1 MYCNSCGKQIPEGSL
16 YCNYCGRKTDSVS
29 GPKFVLMRCQ
39 NCQGTMTIDEG
50 KNILEC
56 PYCKSTQLI
65 IESDQVKMQ
74 KIRSDTEKEIEFRK
88 QSTLKDIEASKQY
101 AYRDMEMRRQQ
112 VYREVELGKQAIEKE
127 KNSLEREKH
136 RLDRRSRIPKLSGA
150 LLIVFGIVIMLIA
163 VEIGEG
169 GKRKWLE
176 DISVIIAAIGF
187 VTCLV
192 GLVRSLINLFLR
204 IRGR

>member
-1 MYCNSCGKQIPEGSL
+1 
-16 YCNYCGRKTDSVS
+16 
-29 GPKFVLMRCQ
+29 
-39 NCQGTMTIDEG
+39 MTIDEG

-136 RLDRRSRIPKLSGA
+136 RLYKRSRIPKISGA
-150 LLIVFGIVIMLIA
+150 LLIILGIAIILIA
-163 VEIGEG
+163 AEIGSEG
-169 GKRKWLE
+169 KTKWLK
-176 DISVIIAAIGF
+176 DVSAIIGVIGF
-187 VTCLV
+187 MTFLV
-192 GLVRSLINLFLR
+192 GLVRSLINLFFR
-204 IRGR
+204 ARGR